1 MQENEE
7 MPIGL
12 ILCAEG
18 NREQIELL
26 QLDKSGIKIAEY
38 LTALPSQEL
47 LQQKL
52 HKAVEVARSK
62 MENEVR

>member
-1 MQENEE
+1 

-26 QLDKSGIKIAEY
+26 QFDKSGIKIAEY

-52 HKAVEVARSK
+52 HKAVEIARSK
-62 MENEVR
+62 MENDVR